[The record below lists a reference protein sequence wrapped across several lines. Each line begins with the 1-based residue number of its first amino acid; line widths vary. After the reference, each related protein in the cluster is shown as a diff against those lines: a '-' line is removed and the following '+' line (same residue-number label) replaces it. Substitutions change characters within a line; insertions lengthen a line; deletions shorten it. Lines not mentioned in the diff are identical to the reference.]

1 LTILYKKFLPQ
12 VFEAAYQVNEEQS
25 GMRLDQFL
33 LIYMKSF
40 SREQVKKKIKD
51 GDAKIEG
58 RPHPHRPNAKV
69 YEKEVVVFTIKNT
82 EHEDEYWRGEKLE
95 LQTEADIIYEN
106 ENLYVISKPPYM
118 STHPTGKH
126 LFNCATVFLEHK
138 SGKPTHSIHRLDRET
153 SGVMLV
159 GKNSK
164 TSSYYGQCFEE
175 ELIKKCYFFI
185 AISNEYYKGKS
196 EFFAKERLDVGGE
209 GLRRVYINYHPE
221 NSTEG
226 KRAHTEFEIVHTEG
240 NYVLGLAYPQT
251 GRQHQIRVHAL
262 AHGLPLLG
270 DKLYLGSYKMF
281 QRFKDLYATKEDHD
295 LMQISR
301 HALHAF
307 ALSIPWSDER
317 KVFTSHIPH
326 DLKTWIDQNLKI
338 TSEDLEKKLIERVTS
353 GKHLP
358 H

>member
-1 LTILYKKFLPQ
+1 MTILYKKFHPQ
-12 VFEAAYQVNEEQS
+12 TFEAAYQVNEEQS
-25 GMRLDQFL
+25 GMRLDQYL

-40 SREQVKKKIKD
+40 SREQIKKKIKD
-51 GDAKIEG
+51 GDARIEG
-58 RPHPHRPNAKV
+58 RPYPHRPNAKV
-69 YEKEVVVFTIKNT
+69 YEKEVVVFKINNT
-82 EHEDEYWRGEKLE
+82 EHEVEYWRGEKLQLE
-95 LQTEADIIYEN
+95 LNPKIIYED

-126 LFNCATVFLEHK
+126 LFNCATVVLEHN

-164 TSSYYGQCFEE
+164 TSSYYGQCFEN

-185 AISNEYYKGKS
+185 AISNEDYKGAD
-196 EFFAKERLDVGGE
+196 EFTANERLDVGGE
-209 GLRRVYINYHPE
+209 GLRRVYIDYYPE
-221 NSTEG
+221 NAPEG
-226 KRAHTEFEIVHTEG
+226 KRAQTDFEIVHREG
-240 NYVLGLAYPQT
+240 KYVIGLAYPQT

-307 ALSIPWSDER
+307 ALSIPWEKGR
-317 KVFTSHIPH
+317 KVFTSEIPH
-326 DLKTWIDQNLKI
+326 DLRDWINTNLKVK
-338 TSEDLEKKLIERVTS
+338 TNDLEKKFNERVSS